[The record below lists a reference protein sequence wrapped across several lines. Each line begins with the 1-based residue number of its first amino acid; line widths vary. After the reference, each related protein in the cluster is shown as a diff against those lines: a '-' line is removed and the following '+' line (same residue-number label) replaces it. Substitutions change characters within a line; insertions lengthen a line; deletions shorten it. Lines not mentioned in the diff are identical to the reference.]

1 MQKCRL
7 NSGQMPLAQLSNF
20 VPGIQ
25 APASPMTPI
34 RAICRPANPVQ
45 EFIMTEHSLWR
56 FSRALHRAINERQPE
71 DLEAL
76 IDEDV
81 DWAVYGPIDMFPF
94 LGARRGKAAVL
105 DVVSQI
111 AENVRV
117 HRFDRESIMLG
128 VDSAS
133 SMMRY
138 SLTALDSNKPI
149 SLRLAHFAQF
159 KAGRL
164 LSIRVLVDTFDL
176 VEQALGRPIHLPRIA
191 S

>member
-1 MQKCRL
+1 L
-7 NSGQMPLAQLSNF
+7 L
-20 VPGIQ
+20 VE
-25 APASPMTPI
+25 
-34 RAICRPANPVQ
+34 NPVQ
-45 EFIMTEHSLWR
+45 EADIMTEHSLWR
-56 FSRALHRAINERQPE
+56 FSRALHRAINERQFA
-71 DLEAL
+71 DLESL
-76 IDEDV
+76 IDDDV

-94 LGARRGKAAVL
+94 FGARRGKAAVIE
-105 DVVSQI
+105 VIKRI
-111 AENVRV
+111 ADNVRV

-128 VDSAS
+128 ADSAS

-149 SLRLAHFAQF
+149 SLRLAQFAQF

-164 LSIRVLVDTFDL
+164 ASIRVLVDTFDL